1 MRGPIHLLSP
11 PDAVLSLGVVYCG
24 DFPEHNV
31 ASAGVDPAIPQ
42 DRYCRECWERANT
55 TLADGAFHR
64 KATGR
69 LGNQVIEIEFG
80 GD

>member
-11 PDAVLSLGVVYCG
+11 PDDVLALGVVYCG

-42 DRYCRECWERANT
+42 DRYCRECWVKARIVF
-55 TLADGAFHR
+55 ADGVFRH
-64 KATGR
+64 KATGK
-69 LGNQVIEIEFG
+69 LGQQVVEIEFEK
-80 GD
+80 